1 MTSYHNALMLHNV
14 SSIEAKVQMMIDK
27 RMSASLIVNS
37 IKEELLLA
45 PMAALTMTQSIIE
58 RLQTLA
64 CKDNKHKAL
73 QNKLAV
79 IANDLNDIQN
89 ICVCSTLTDEQR
101 QQFDDVRK
109 AIVALEDKWKC
120 CVDVVVIDLI
130 DELCMTMFDD
140 TEVVKHDATK
150 YAAVAYRAECLLNI
164 IDKVE
169 HAKSAEC
176 LQLIID
182 LIAPLTQIQQ
192 ASLQHIVD
200 KLDLDYE
207 EEKS

>member
-1 MTSYHNALMLHNV
+1 MTSYHNALMLRNV

-37 IKEELLLA
+37 IKEELHLA

-89 ICVCSTLTDEQR
+89 ICICSTLTDEQR

-192 ASLQHIVD
+192 HLCNT
-200 KLDLDYE
+200 L
-207 EEKS
+207 

>member
-1 MTSYHNALMLHNV
+1 MTSYHNVLMLHNV

-89 ICVCSTLTDEQR
+89 ICVCTTLTDEQR

-176 LQLIID
+176 LQLIIE

-200 KLDLDYE
+200 KLD
-207 EEKS
+207 

>member
-1 MTSYHNALMLHNV
+1 MLHNV

-150 YAAVAYRAECLLNI
+150 YAVVAYRAECLLNI

-176 LQLIID
+176 LQLIIE

-200 KLDLDYE
+200 KLD
-207 EEKS
+207 

>member
-89 ICVCSTLTDEQR
+89 ICVCSTLTDAQR

-169 HAKSAEC
+169 YAKSAEC
-176 LQLIID
+176 LQLIIE

-200 KLDLDYE
+200 KLD
-207 EEKS
+207 

>member
-89 ICVCSTLTDEQR
+89 ICVCTTLTDEQR

-176 LQLIID
+176 LQLIIE

-200 KLDLDYE
+200 KLD
-207 EEKS
+207 

>member
-89 ICVCSTLTDEQR
+89 IYICSTLTDAQR

-176 LQLIID
+176 LQLIIE

-200 KLDLDYE
+200 KLD
-207 EEKS
+207 

>member
-1 MTSYHNALMLHNV
+1 MTTYHNALMLHNV

-79 IANDLNDIQN
+79 VANDLNDIQN
-89 ICVCSTLTDEQR
+89 ICICSTLTDEQR

-200 KLDLDYE
+200 KLD
-207 EEKS
+207 

>member
-1 MTSYHNALMLHNV
+1 MTSYHNALMLRNV

-89 ICVCSTLTDEQR
+89 ICICSTLTDEQR

-200 KLDLDYE
+200 KLD
-207 EEKS
+207 

>member
-182 LIAPLTQIQQ
+182 LIAPLTQIHQ

-200 KLDLDYE
+200 KLD
-207 EEKS
+207 

>member
-64 CKDNKHKAL
+64 CKNNKYKAL

-89 ICVCSTLTDEQR
+89 ICVCTTLTDEQR

-176 LQLIID
+176 LQLIIE

-200 KLDLDYE
+200 KLD
-207 EEKS
+207 

>member
-1 MTSYHNALMLHNV
+1 MTTYHNALMLHNV

-79 IANDLNDIQN
+79 VANDLNDIQN
-89 ICVCSTLTDEQR
+89 ICICSTLTDEQR

-200 KLDLDYE
+200 KLN
-207 EEKS
+207 

>member
-89 ICVCSTLTDEQR
+89 ICICSTLTDEQR

-200 KLDLDYE
+200 KLD
-207 EEKS
+207 

>member
-45 PMAALTMTQSIIE
+45 PMAALTMTQLIIE

-64 CKDNKHKAL
+64 CKDDKHKVL

-89 ICVCSTLTDEQR
+89 ICVCSTLTDAQR

-109 AIVALEDKWKC
+109 AIVALEDNWKC

-140 TEVVKHDATK
+140 TEVVKYDATK
-150 YAAVAYRAECLLNI
+150 YAAVAYRAKCLLNI

-176 LQLIID
+176 LKLIID

-192 ASLQHIVD
+192 APLQHIVD
-200 KLDLDYE
+200 KLD
-207 EEKS
+207 

>member
-64 CKDNKHKAL
+64 CKDDKHKVL

-101 QQFDDVRK
+101 QQFADVRK
-109 AIVALEDKWKC
+109 AIVVLEDKWKC

-130 DELCMTMFDD
+130 DELCMTMFDE
-140 TEVVKHDATK
+140 TEVVKCDATK

-164 IDKVE
+164 IDKNA

-176 LQLIID
+176 LKLIID

-192 ASLQHIVD
+192 APLQHIVD
-200 KLDLDYE
+200 KLD
-207 EEKS
+207 

>member
-27 RMSASLIVNS
+27 RMSASLIVNA

-89 ICVCSTLTDEQR
+89 ICVCTTLTDEQR

-176 LQLIID
+176 LQLIIE

-200 KLDLDYE
+200 KFN
-207 EEKS
+207 

>member
-89 ICVCSTLTDEQR
+89 ICICSTLTDAQR

-109 AIVALEDKWKC
+109 AIVALEDNWQC

-200 KLDLDYE
+200 KLD
-207 EEKS
+207 

>member
-1 MTSYHNALMLHNV
+1 MTSYHNELMLHNV

-89 ICVCSTLTDEQR
+89 ICVCTTLTDEQR

-176 LQLIID
+176 LQLIIE

-200 KLDLDYE
+200 KLD
-207 EEKS
+207 

>member
-1 MTSYHNALMLHNV
+1 MTTYHNALMLHNV

-64 CKDNKHKAL
+64 CKDSKHKAL

-79 IANDLNDIQN
+79 VANDLNDIQN
-89 ICVCSTLTDEQR
+89 ICICSTLTDEQR

-150 YAAVAYRAECLLNI
+150 YAAVAYRAECLFNI

-176 LQLIID
+176 LQLIIE

-200 KLDLDYE
+200 KLD
-207 EEKS
+207 

>member
-27 RMSASLIVNS
+27 RMSASLIVNA

-89 ICVCSTLTDEQR
+89 ICICSTLTDEQR

-109 AIVALEDKWKC
+109 AIVALEDKWKY

-176 LQLIID
+176 LQLIIE

-200 KLDLDYE
+200 KLD
-207 EEKS
+207 

>member
-1 MTSYHNALMLHNV
+1 MTSYHNVLMLHNV

-58 RLQTLA
+58 RLQTLS

-89 ICVCSTLTDEQR
+89 ICVCVTLTDEQR

-176 LQLIID
+176 LQLIIE

-200 KLDLDYE
+200 KLD
-207 EEKS
+207 

>member
-89 ICVCSTLTDEQR
+89 ICICSTLTDAQR

-109 AIVALEDKWKC
+109 AIVVLEDKWKC

-176 LQLIID
+176 LQLIIE

-200 KLDLDYE
+200 KLY
-207 EEKS
+207 

>member
-89 ICVCSTLTDEQR
+89 ICICSTLTDAQR

-176 LQLIID
+176 LQLIIE

-200 KLDLDYE
+200 KLD
-207 EEKS
+207 

>member
-89 ICVCSTLTDEQR
+89 ICVCTTLTDEQR

-176 LQLIID
+176 LQLIIE

-192 ASLQHIVD
+192 APLQHIVD
-200 KLDLDYE
+200 KLD
-207 EEKS
+207 

>member
-89 ICVCSTLTDEQR
+89 ICVCTTLTDEQR

-140 TEVVKHDATK
+140 TEVVKHDATR

-200 KLDLDYE
+200 KLD
-207 EEKS
+207 

>member
-89 ICVCSTLTDEQR
+89 ICVCTTLTDEQR

-176 LQLIID
+176 LQLIIE

-200 KLDLDYE
+200 KLN
-207 EEKS
+207 

>member
-1 MTSYHNALMLHNV
+1 MTSYHNALMLHNM

-64 CKDNKHKAL
+64 CKDSKHKAL

-79 IANDLNDIQN
+79 VANDLNDIQN
-89 ICVCSTLTDEQR
+89 ICICSTLTDEQR

-200 KLDLDYE
+200 KLD
-207 EEKS
+207 

>member
-89 ICVCSTLTDEQR
+89 ICICSTLTDAQR

-200 KLDLDYE
+200 KLD
-207 EEKS
+207 

>member
-89 ICVCSTLTDEQR
+89 ICICSTLTDEQR

-192 ASLQHIVD
+192 VSLQHIVD
-200 KLDLDYE
+200 KLD
-207 EEKS
+207 

>member
-1 MTSYHNALMLHNV
+1 MTSYHNARMLHNV

-89 ICVCSTLTDEQR
+89 ICICSTLTDEQR

-176 LQLIID
+176 LQLIIE

-200 KLDLDYE
+200 KLN
-207 EEKS
+207 

>member
-37 IKEELLLA
+37 IKEELLFA

-89 ICVCSTLTDEQR
+89 ICICSTLTDAQR

-176 LQLIID
+176 LQLIIE

-200 KLDLDYE
+200 KLD
-207 EEKS
+207 

>member
-89 ICVCSTLTDEQR
+89 ICICSTLTDEQR

-176 LQLIID
+176 LQLIIE

-192 ASLQHIVD
+192 ASLQHIID
-200 KLDLDYE
+200 KFN
-207 EEKS
+207 

>member
-14 SSIEAKVQMMIDK
+14 SPIEAKVQMMIDK

-58 RLQTLA
+58 HLQTLA

-89 ICVCSTLTDEQR
+89 ICICSTLTDEQR

-200 KLDLDYE
+200 KLD
-207 EEKS
+207 

>member
-89 ICVCSTLTDEQR
+89 ICICSTLTDEQR
-101 QQFDDVRK
+101 QQFDAVRK

-200 KLDLDYE
+200 KLD
-207 EEKS
+207 

>member
-14 SSIEAKVQMMIDK
+14 SSIEAKVQMMINK

-89 ICVCSTLTDEQR
+89 ICVCVTLTDEQR

-176 LQLIID
+176 LQLIIE

-200 KLDLDYE
+200 KLN
-207 EEKS
+207 

>member
-89 ICVCSTLTDEQR
+89 ICICSTLTDEQR

-176 LQLIID
+176 LQLIIE

-200 KLDLDYE
+200 KLD
-207 EEKS
+207 

>member
-89 ICVCSTLTDEQR
+89 ICVCVTLTDEQR

-176 LQLIID
+176 LQLIIE

-200 KLDLDYE
+200 KLD
-207 EEKS
+207 

>member
-89 ICVCSTLTDEQR
+89 ICICSTLTDAQI

-200 KLDLDYE
+200 KLN
-207 EEKS
+207 

>member
-1 MTSYHNALMLHNV
+1 MTSYYNALMLHNV

-27 RMSASLIVNS
+27 RMSASLIVNA

-89 ICVCSTLTDEQR
+89 ICVCTTLTDEQR

-176 LQLIID
+176 LQLIIE

-200 KLDLDYE
+200 KLD
-207 EEKS
+207 

>member
-27 RMSASLIVNS
+27 RMSASLIVNA

-89 ICVCSTLTDEQR
+89 ICICSTLTDEQR

-176 LQLIID
+176 LQLIIE

-200 KLDLDYE
+200 KLD
-207 EEKS
+207 